1 MWCAVAASGIR
12 KVADA
17 SDRTDVCGCTCTY
30 TSILYS
36 CDVSSLFP
44 VDEDEDELNLAS
56 WLSFGRQ
63 IILFF
68 LLLLGFYI
76 LSSCTGARGFLLGD
90 VSFCIRQVDDKRH
103 GVGYKYFVV
112 ALELSSSDCHVC
124 FAASSPQGRGL
135 RSGPPIAQGD

>member
-63 IILFF
+63 IILFSFSFWVSIYSPLVRAPVDSYWEMF
-68 LLLLGFYI
+68 LSAFGKLMISDMVLDTNI
-76 LSSCTGARGFLLGD
+76 L
-90 VSFCIRQVDDKRH
+90 
-103 GVGYKYFVV
+103 
-112 ALELSSSDCHVC
+112 
-124 FAASSPQGRGL
+124 
-135 RSGPPIAQGD
+135 